1 MLPLFLQVGDLLVL
15 AEKRWEHLIYQM
27 GDSDVINYVIKKGE
41 VVCQQQI
48 KYLVSSRVVFT
59 NQSLIKQTP
68 KRQIGLQRLRVWIR
82 LGLNCFTGS
91 GSHLSFFQTLVVQKC
106 TKIIKHCRTYSCFFY
121 VLCCFYKGFENLA
134 FKFILCFCKVSQSGS
149 EFSLDLRQIEMIK
162 QWVS

>member
-1 MLPLFLQVGDLLVL
+1 MMLPLFLQVADLLVL
-15 AEKRWEHLIYQM
+15 AEKHWEHLIYQM

-106 TKIIKHCRTYSCFFY
+106 TKIIKHCRTYTCFFMFY
-121 VLCCFYKGFENLA
+121 VA
-134 FKFILCFCKVSQSGS
+134 FIKVSKIQLL
-149 EFSLDLRQIEMIK
+149 SLFYVFVKYLNPALSFLWIYDRLK
-162 QWVS
+162 